1 MAAAALGSSLVGT
14 VPYFAIGLYHG
25 GMDVASVLLGRY
37 AIALMI
43 LIPLAVWTSPG
54 LRAEWNAA
62 GRGLFLNGLTL
73 GVAQTYTYF
82 RAVESFPSSVVITVF
97 FVYPMIML
105 VVDRYLFSIA
115 PRWSSIA
122 AVGNLLFTQE
132 QRDDMEAVVAF
143 DADTGKE
150 VWSHEDKTRF
160 SEELG
165 GDGPRATPTFADG
178 CVYTLGATGVLNCL
192 DAADG
197 SLVWTRNIADD
208 SGAKIPEWGFTSSP
222 LVVDGR
228 VGHAA
233 DLPALAQE
241 LLTRRPDV
249 MVAVGPA
256 AIVAAGATRA
266 VPVVTFGGDPV
277 QLGLAQSYARPGG
290 NVTGVVILVAE
301 LEVKR
306 LSLLLEALPDRRR
319 VALLTSPATVLG
331 EAALRQAAP
340 GLGVELMPVQVTS
353 PSDYPAAF
361 AAMQAAG
368 AQALVISATSEFFRD
383 RVALVALAFG
393 ARLPTVCEWA
403 EMALAGCVLGYGPSR
418 AALRSRLADQI
429 ARIFKGV
436 PPSIIA
442 IEQPT
447 TFEFA
452 VNQRVARSL
461 GITLPETTLSQAD
474 EVID

>member
-1 MAAAALGSSLVGT
+1 MPRRMILCRLAVIAALAWLTGTAGPAAAQAPDRFYRLAHLANSAESEAALRTITLPELARLGFVEGRNLV
-14 VPYFAIGLYHG
+14 I
-25 GMDVASVLLGRY
+25 
-37 AIALMI
+37 
-43 LIPLAVWTSPG
+43 
-54 LRAEWNAA
+54 
-62 GRGLFLNGLTL
+62 
-73 GVAQTYTYF
+73 
-82 RAVESFPSSVVITVF
+82 
-97 FVYPMIML
+97 
-105 VVDRYLFSIA
+105 
-115 PRWSSIA
+115 
-122 AVGNLLFTQE
+122 
-132 QRDDMEAVVAF
+132 
-143 DADTGKE
+143 
-150 VWSHEDKTRF
+150 
-160 SEELG
+160 
-165 GDGPRATPTFADG
+165 
-178 CVYTLGATGVLNCL
+178 
-192 DAADG
+192 
-197 SLVWTRNIADD
+197 
-208 SGAKIPEWGFTSSP
+208 
-222 LVVDGR
+222 DGR
-228 VGHAA
+228 VGHAG

-241 LLTRRPDV
+241 LLSRRPDV

-290 NVTGVVILVAE
+290 NVTGVVILVGE

-306 LSLLLEALPDRRR
+306 LSLLREALPDRRR
-319 VALLTSPATVLG
+319 VALLTSPATALG

-340 GLGVELMPVQVTS
+340 GFGVELLPVQVTS

-383 RVALVALAFG
+383 RVALVDLASR

-418 AALRSRLADQI
+418 AALRRRLADQI

-452 VNQRVARSL
+452 VNQKVARSL

-474 EVID
+474 QVID

>member
-1 MAAAALGSSLVGT
+1 M
-14 VPYFAIGLYHG
+14 PI
-25 GMDVASVLLGRY
+25 R
-37 AIALMI
+37 II
-43 LIPLAVWTSPG
+43 LC
-54 LRAEWNAA
+54 R
-62 GRGLFLNGLTL
+62 LT
-73 GVAQTYTYF
+73 A
-82 RAVESFPSSVVITVF
+82 
-97 FVYPMIML
+97 
-105 VVDRYLFSIA
+105 
-115 PRWSSIA
+115 IA
-122 AVGNLLFTQE
+122 AVAWL
-132 QRDDMEAVVAF
+132 
-143 DADTGKE
+143 TGTAGPASAQVSDRVYRLAHLANSAE
-150 VWSHEDKTRF
+150 
-160 SEELG
+160 SETALRAITLPELARMG
-165 GDGPRATPTFADG
+165 FVEG
-178 CVYTLGATGVLNCL
+178 
-192 DAADG
+192 
-197 SLVWTRNIADD
+197 RN
-208 SGAKIPEWGFTSSP
+208 

-228 VGHAA
+228 VGHAG